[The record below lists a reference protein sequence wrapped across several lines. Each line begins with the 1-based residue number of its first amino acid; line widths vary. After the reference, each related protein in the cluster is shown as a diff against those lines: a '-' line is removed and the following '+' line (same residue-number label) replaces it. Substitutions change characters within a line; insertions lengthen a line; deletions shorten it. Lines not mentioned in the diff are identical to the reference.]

1 MKKKKTSDLNY
12 YSLRIISRGENQSK
26 TEKMNRSA
34 KIGTTGRGG
43 AIIKHKSW
51 FYEYSRCEKR
61 SIGGISFLPSSSLC
75 RFKLALCK
83 CTPHP
88 HLPLTTLLAPSTFSG
103 KSCPTLEHACT
114 RAILHHIRHAKWIQT
129 GCRVKAWPTQCRL
142 LIPCSVCNLISTSLV
157 ITSSLSGG

>member
-1 MKKKKTSDLNY
+1 MQKSEQ
-12 YSLRIISRGENQSK
+12 RE
-26 TEKMNRSA
+26 
-34 KIGTTGRGG
+34 GRG

-114 RAILHHIRHAKWIQT
+114 RAILHHICHAKWIQT
-129 GCRVKAWPTQCRL
+129 GCRVKAWPIQCRL

-157 ITSSLSGG
+157 ITSSVSGG